1 MVQKDRMTPS
11 EIKASSILASIY
23 ALRMLGIFL
32 ILTNFFNLC
41 CGPSKS
47 AVGFSDRFSTWYLW
61 AHTGNFSNTFWHDI

>member
-32 ILTNFFNLC
+32 ILPIFSIYAADL
-41 CGPSKS
+41 PSQPS
-47 AVGFSDRFSTWYLW
+47 ALSDRFSTWYLW